1 MTGPLKQT
9 VVYRR
14 VAKMNGHEFV
24 EYFLA
29 LSIRKISMLK
39 VIYHQYGVPSGTFLL
54 ITCHKVVK
62 CLQGAH
68 QICEYNMSDSVKNF
82 C

>member
-62 CLQGAH
+62 CLDSGGAS
-68 QICEYNMSDSVKNF
+68 NM
-82 C
+82 